1 MYMGCLQGREGKG
14 EGRERSVNGCI
25 PRGVGGYALGY
36 AGDGAS
42 TSSSE
47 ARLPT
52 PLLPSSRHPSLPSS
66 PLSSTTSRLFRAM
79 SPPARPGRPAA
90 TQPPLTLPCP
100 LLPLP
105 CPALQQQGGL
115 SSLAQA
121 PKPNLAG
128 PLLRPGLLAQ
138 RTHGQRERD
147 SEMEAVVA
155 EATHYSKFA
164 LAPYGW
170 PLYVWAHPRCGACD
184 LCCACGIRHPLKH
197 RPCFSR
203 CSTCGGREGAQDA
216 LDVAALVRFANLDE
230 DDILHVSFEN
240 GVLGALPY
248 FIARDSKTQSIV
260 LSVRG
265 TLSVADCI
273 TDLLYEPAGLDGTL
287 LGSNDGIPAGSMAHN
302 GVLGCA
308 RALHADL
315 QKRGTLGDAL
325 DAPQHRGW
333 TLIITGH
340 SLGAGVATLLGLMLR
355 SWRPELKVWAFSPP
369 GGLVSE
375 NLADSIK
382 PWCTSVALGND
393 FISRLSMHN
402 LERLRDEMM
411 QCAALCKLPK
421 FTVLRKAA
429 ISGPA
434 LRVRF
439 LLLAPPRPP
448 ASTPAGPRCLSQPAP

>member
-1 MYMGCLQGREGKG
+1 M
-14 EGRERSVNGCI
+14 
-25 PRGVGGYALGY
+25 
-36 AGDGAS
+36 
-42 TSSSE
+42 
-47 ARLPT
+47 
-52 PLLPSSRHPSLPSS
+52 
-66 PLSSTTSRLFRAM
+66 
-79 SPPARPGRPAA
+79 
-90 TQPPLTLPCP
+90 
-100 LLPLP
+100 
-105 CPALQQQGGL
+105 
-115 SSLAQA
+115 
-121 PKPNLAG
+121 
-128 PLLRPGLLAQ
+128 
-138 RTHGQRERD
+138 
-147 SEMEAVVA
+147 A

-170 PLYVWAHPRCGACD
+170 PLYVWAHPKCGVCD

-203 CSTCGGREGAQDA
+203 CATCGGREGLQDA

-248 FIARDSKTQSIV
+248 FIARDAKTQSII

-287 LGSNDGIPAGSMAHN
+287 LGSNESNGIPAGSMAHN

-315 QKRGTLGDAL
+315 QKRGTLRDAL
-325 DAPQHRGW
+325 EAPQHRGW

-355 SWRPELKVWAFSPP
+355 SWRPELRVWAFSPP

-375 NLADSIK
+375 NLAEAIK
-382 PWCTSVALGND
+382 PWVTSVALGND

-434 LRVRF
+434 LRAR
-439 LLLAPPRPP
+439 APPASAQPRLRPP
-448 ASTPAGPRCLSQPAP
+448 APHHTPQDTPFPLCSALTASLSSSPGHPPPRTHNQASDVMYSPSQYGGLSYPSAEVAEVMRRYHESVASQGPVVRGPTDARPPPPPWIGRCSRARLLACARAPGRVGGEESND

>member
-1 MYMGCLQGREGKG
+1 M
-14 EGRERSVNGCI
+14 
-25 PRGVGGYALGY
+25 
-36 AGDGAS
+36 
-42 TSSSE
+42 
-47 ARLPT
+47 
-52 PLLPSSRHPSLPSS
+52 
-66 PLSSTTSRLFRAM
+66 
-79 SPPARPGRPAA
+79 
-90 TQPPLTLPCP
+90 
-100 LLPLP
+100 
-105 CPALQQQGGL
+105 
-115 SSLAQA
+115 
-121 PKPNLAG
+121 
-128 PLLRPGLLAQ
+128 
-138 RTHGQRERD
+138 
-147 SEMEAVVA
+147 A

-170 PLYVWAHPRCGACD
+170 PLYVWAHPRCGVCD
-184 LCCACGIRHPLKH
+184 LCCACGIRHPVKH

-203 CSTCGGREGAQDA
+203 CNTCGGREGAQDA
-216 LDVAALVRFANLDE
+216 LDIAALVRFANLDE

-248 FIARDSKTQSIV
+248 FIARDAKTQSIV

-287 LGSNDGIPAGSMAHN
+287 LGSNEGIPPGSMAHN

-315 QKRGTLGDAL
+315 QKRGTLRDAL
-325 DAPQHRGW
+325 EAPQHRGW

-375 NLADSIK
+375 NLAEAIK

-411 QCAALCKLPK
+411 QCAALSKLPK

-434 LRVRF
+434 LRVRRDSHSQI
-439 LLLAPPRPP
+439 LHPPRLLRSP
-448 ASTPAGPRCLSQPAP
+448 ATCLCLMATPQQLITREYRKTPLIALFLHRVARTTGVGRHVLSERVRRALVSFHRGCGGDAPLPRKRRQPGPRGATQNHSEEAAASLSFCFAVLILVLR